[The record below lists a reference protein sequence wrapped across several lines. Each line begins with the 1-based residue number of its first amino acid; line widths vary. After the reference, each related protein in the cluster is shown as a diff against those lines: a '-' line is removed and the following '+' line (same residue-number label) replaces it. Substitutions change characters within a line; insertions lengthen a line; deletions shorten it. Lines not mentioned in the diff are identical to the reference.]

1 MAPEMSTV
9 SESVKPAATA
19 SPTESEIA
27 TVAYRLWL
35 ERGGPTASD
44 QQDWLRAEAM
54 LKNALVVKCEDLF
67 RRASIQCSDTR
78 TESEMPADFR
88 WEGHWEVWER
98 EWGGARWVWD
108 VRGSGVGVSALDIEK
123 VVGRGHAFSGLVDQP
138 IGSKAGR

>member
-1 MAPEMSTV
+1 MAPEMSTL
-9 SESVKPAATA
+9 SESAKTAATA

-35 ERGGPTASD
+35 ERGGPAASD

-54 LKNALVVKCEDLF
+54 LKKALAVKCEDLF
-67 RRASIQCSDTR
+67 GSPATPCRDTR

-108 VRGSGVGVSALDIEK
+108 VRDSRVGVSSREGA
-123 VVGRGHAFSGLVDQP
+123 SG
-138 IGSKAGR
+138 KAA